1 MFTPTTTR
9 LGEGLQSWP
18 NRAGTA
24 TSRRAPFAVK
34 LFRSLIAAA
43 LLAAAPLRAAGEADA
58 PTVPI
63 LLYHRLAPT
72 VVDSMTVSLPVF
84 ESQLAYIKDRGYAV
98 IPLQRLLAY
107 LRGTAPPPPPHSVV
121 ITADDG
127 HRSVYELMSP
137 LLKRYG
143 YPATLFIYP
152 SAISN
157 ADYALT
163 WAQVRE
169 LKASGLFDIQSH
181 TYWHPNFI
189 KEKRTLAPEA
199 YAKLVDSQLNRSRE
213 KLERETGGEITLL
226 AWTFGLYD
234 RDLMKRA
241 SELGYRAALTIERR
255 HARLGDELMALPRY
269 LVTNLD
275 SGERFGRLLAG
286 QPARQT
292 RSR

>member
-1 MFTPTTTR
+1 MSTSATGLPSGGQHSLPVQDQAAASALAPRR
-9 LGEGLQSWP
+9 L
-18 NRAGTA
+18 
-24 TSRRAPFAVK
+24 K
-34 LFRSLIAAA
+34 LILSLLGAA
-43 LLAAAPLRAAGEADA
+43 LLAAAPVRAADEADA
-58 PTVPI
+58 ATVPI

-72 VVDSMTVSLPVF
+72 VVDSMTVSIPVF
-84 ESQLAYIKDRGYAV
+84 ESQLAYLKDHGYGV

-107 LRGTAPPPPPHSVV
+107 LRGTAPPPPPRSVV

-127 HRSVYELMSP
+127 HRSVYERMLP

-163 WAQVRE
+163 WAQLRE
-169 LKASGLFDIQSH
+169 LKATGRFDIQSH
-181 TYWHPNFI
+181 TYWHPNFM

-199 YAKLVDSQLNRSRE
+199 YAKLVDSQLVRSRE

-234 RDLMKRA
+234 EDLMKRA
-241 SELGYRAALTIERR
+241 SELGYRAAFTIERR
-255 HARLGDELMALPRY
+255 HARPGDDLMALPRY
-269 LVTNLD
+269 LVTDFD
-275 SGERFGRLLAG
+275 SGERFGQLLAG
-286 QPARQT
+286 PAARRM

>member
-1 MFTPTTTR
+1 MLTPTTSFDAVGQRT
-9 LGEGLQSWP
+9 LSGQA
-18 NRAGTA
+18 RAA
-24 TSRRAPFAVK
+24 AAPQAPQRRKPFRA
-34 LFRSLIAAA
+34 LIAAA
-43 LLAAAPLRAAGEADA
+43 LLVAAPVRAAGEADA
-58 PTVPI
+58 ATVPI

-72 VVDSMTVSLPVF
+72 VVDSMTVSITVF
-84 ESQLAYIKDRGYAV
+84 ESQLAYLKENGYGV

-107 LRGTAPPPPPHSVV
+107 LRGTAPPPPPRSVV

-127 HRSVYELMSP
+127 HRSVYERMLP
-137 LLKRYG
+137 LLKKYG

-163 WAQVRE
+163 WAQLRD
-169 LKASGLFDIQSH
+169 LKATGLFDIQSH

-199 YAKLVDSQLNRSRE
+199 YAKLVDSQLIRSRE

-234 RDLMKRA
+234 GDLMKRA
-241 SELGYRAALTIERR
+241 SELGYRAAFTIERR
-255 HARLGDELMALPRY
+255 HARLGDDLMALPRY
-269 LVTNLD
+269 LITDLD

-286 QPARQT
+286 PAASQT
-292 RSR
+292 QRR

>member
-1 MFTPTTTR
+1 MLTPTTSFDAVGQRT
-9 LGEGLQSWP
+9 LSGQA
-18 NRAGTA
+18 RAA
-24 TSRRAPFAVK
+24 AAPQAPQRRKPFRA
-34 LFRSLIAAA
+34 FIAAA
-43 LLAAAPLRAAGEADA
+43 LLVAAPVRAAGEADA
-58 PTVPI
+58 ATVPI

-72 VVDSMTVSLPVF
+72 VVDSMTVSITVF
-84 ESQLAYIKDRGYAV
+84 ESQLAYLKENGYGV

-107 LRGTAPPPPPHSVV
+107 LRGTAPPPPPRSVV

-127 HRSVYELMSP
+127 HRSVYERMLP
-137 LLKRYG
+137 LLKKYG

-163 WAQVRE
+163 WAQLRD
-169 LKASGLFDIQSH
+169 LKATGLFDIQSH

-199 YAKLVDSQLNRSRE
+199 YAKLVDSQLIRSRE

-234 RDLMKRA
+234 GDLMKRA
-241 SELGYRAALTIERR
+241 SELGYRAAFTIERR
-255 HARLGDELMALPRY
+255 HARLGDDLMALPRY
-269 LVTNLD
+269 LITDLD

-286 QPARQT
+286 PAASQT
-292 RSR
+292 QRR

>member
-1 MFTPTTTR
+1 MSTPALMRLFLPLLTT
-9 LGEGLQSWP
+9 
-18 NRAGTA
+18 
-24 TSRRAPFAVK
+24 
-34 LFRSLIAAA
+34 A
-43 LLAAAPLRAAGEADA
+43 LLAAAPLRAAGGADA
-58 PTVPI
+58 MAVPI

-84 ESQLAYIKDRGYAV
+84 ESQLAYLKDRGYEV

-107 LRGTAPPPPPHSVV
+107 LRGLAPAPPAHSVV
-121 ITADDG
+121 ITVDDG
-127 HRSVYELMSP
+127 HRSVYERMLP

-143 YPATLFIYP
+143 FPATLFIYP

-163 WAQVRE
+163 WDQLRE

-189 KEKRTLAPEA
+189 REKRSLAPEA
-199 YAKLVDSQLNRSRE
+199 YAKLVDTQLIRSRE
-213 KLERETGGEITLL
+213 KLERETGGKVTLL

-241 SELGYRAALTIERR
+241 AELGYEAAFTLERR
-255 HARLGDELMALPRY
+255 HSRLGDDLMALPRY
-269 LVTNLD
+269 LVID
-275 SGERFGRLLAG
+275 RDRSERFGRLLAG
-286 QPARQT
+286 PEARGPGH
-292 RSR
+292 R

>member
-1 MFTPTTTR
+1 MAA
-9 LGEGLQSWP
+9 LL
-18 NRAGTA
+18 A
-24 TSRRAPFAVK
+24 AV
-34 LFRSLIAAA
+34 
-43 LLAAAPLRAAGEADA
+43 LLAAAPLRAADKTDA
-58 PTVPI
+58 TAVPI

-84 ESQLAYIKDRGYAV
+84 ESQLAYLKGRGYQV

-107 LRGTAPPPPPHSVV
+107 LCGTAPPPPPRSVV

-127 HRSVYELMSP
+127 HRSVYERMFP

-163 WAQVRE
+163 WAQLRE
-169 LKASGLFDIQSH
+169 MKASGLFDIQSH
-181 TYWHPNFI
+181 TYWHPNFMR
-189 KEKRTLAPEA
+189 EKRSLSPEA
-199 YAKLVDSQLNRSRE
+199 YAKLVNSQLIRSRE

-234 RDLMKRA
+234 GDLMKRA
-241 SELGYRAALTIERR
+241 SELGYQAAFTIERR
-255 HARLGDELMALPRY
+255 PALLGDDLMALPRY
-269 LVTNLD
+269 LVTDLD
-275 SGERFGRLLAG
+275 RGEKFGRLLAG
-286 QPARQT
+286 PPAREPG
-292 RSR
+292 RR